1 MIEHE
6 MNGPVLIAIDGPAGA
21 GKSTV
26 AAALARRLG
35 LPYLDTGAMYRAVG
49 LLALRA
55 GLEPPFSD
63 AAKAEIGRLAETH
76 EVSLRIDGDTVRVEV
91 DGDDVTE
98 AIRTPECAM
107 MASAVSAISA
117 VRRALVPVQR
127 RLADLAGGVME
138 GRDIGTVVLPDARL
152 KAFLTASPEARARRR
167 HQEILARGVRVEL
180 EEIREQQRRR
190 DRQDTSRADSPLQV
204 AQGAVV
210 LDTTGMTVSEVVD
223 RLLEELDRTADR
235 RLTGAAGTP

>member
-1 MIEHE
+1 
-6 MNGPVLIAIDGPAGA
+6 MNEPVLIAIDGPAGA

-26 AAALARRLG
+26 ASALARRLG

-55 GLEPPFSD
+55 GFVPPFSGAD
-63 AAKAEIGRLAETH
+63 EVEIGQLVEAH
-76 EVSLRIDGDTVRVEV
+76 EVALRVDGEKVRVEI
-91 DGDDVTE
+91 DGEDVTD
-98 AIRTPECAM
+98 AIRSPECAM
-107 MASAVSAISA
+107 IASAVSAISA

-127 RLADLAGGVME
+127 RLASLSGGVME
-138 GRDIGTVVLPDARL
+138 GRDIGTVVLPEARL
-152 KAFLTASPEARARRR
+152 KAFLTASPETRARRR
-167 HQEILARGVRVEL
+167 HEEIVARGVQVEL

-210 LDTTGMTVSEVVD
+210 VDTSGMTVSEVVD
-223 RLLEELDRTADR
+223 RLLEELDRTTDR
-235 RLTGAAGTP
+235 RLTGATGTP